1 VFHTLNVLVF
11 AYQQHCKLPTG
22 NTHGRI
28 QGSSA
33 AQVVVALRAR
43 RTTIRQRCSLST
55 IPLAWGWYEVV
66 GWCLICN
73 KRNNEFQIL
82 EVNCAPLSDVMMA
95 GTPNLQI
102 HPENNDAATSAAAVF
117 ARGSASIQRLI
128 LSVTVKM

>member
-1 VFHTLNVLVF
+1 
-11 AYQQHCKLPTG
+11 
-22 NTHGRI
+22 
-28 QGSSA
+28 
-33 AQVVVALRAR
+33 
-43 RTTIRQRCSLST
+43 
-55 IPLAWGWYEVV
+55 LAWGWYEVV

-82 EVNCAPLSDVMMA
+82 EINCAPLSDVMMA